1 MHSDITCKT
10 NISLVRASS
19 PHPHEHVPAHST
31 RTLTHTHTRLFPL
44 ADDNKYHCSRCEA
57 RQDGVI
63 SHAFER
69 LPDRLNFHIMR
80 FSMDLRTAR
89 RSKLNTV
96 RLSMWLCP
104 CLCICASIHLC
115 ICACVYVC
123 VYVCLCACAF
133 AFAFASASVSAS
145 VCLCQPFSFFCLA
158 DRQRLC
164 WWCVLLHLGPCAP
177 GC

>member
-1 MHSDITCKT
+1 MKRLTFFRNCAFFSVCCSEFSLRMHSDITCKT

-104 CLCICASIHLC
+104 CLSC
-115 ICACVYVC
+115 
-123 VYVCLCACAF
+123 
-133 AFAFASASVSAS
+133 
-145 VCLCQPFSFFCLA
+145 FF
-158 DRQRLC
+158 
-164 WWCVLLHLGPCAP
+164 P
-177 GC
+177 